1 VARRQALGRQADNLH
16 QYPDLA
22 EPRVASQAAAVLEPE
37 AALAAAR
44 AYPAARGPPVAA
56 VAQAR
61 AVAALTV
68 VGLLVRLVLQP
79 GV

>member
-1 VARRQALGRQADNLH
+1 
-16 QYPDLA
+16 
-22 EPRVASQAAAVLEPE
+22 
-37 AALAAAR
+37 
-44 AYPAARGPPVAA
+44 
-56 VAQAR
+56 VAQAH

>member
-1 VARRQALGRQADNLH
+1 M
-16 QYPDLA
+16 
-22 EPRVASQAAAVLEPE
+22 ASQAAAVLEPE
-37 AALAAAR
+37 AVLAAAR
-44 AYPAARGPPVAA
+44 ACPAAPGPPVAA
-56 VAQAR
+56 VAQAH